1 MRSLPISP
9 YLPALVLL
17 AAFALS
23 CGGNSSS
30 DRVLQSI
37 TLSPATADARDYP
50 GGQVQ
55 FTATGFYTTNPETVT
70 PLIAG
75 GWGSC
80 YDNGSTTAISISQS
94 GVAQCASGAVG
105 TFTVWASHSP
115 YPTGATCN
123 AITACGGGCDEVSG
137 TAQLTCP

>member
-1 MRSLPISP
+1 MRSLPVLP
-9 YLPALVLL
+9 YLRALVLL

-80 YDNGSTTAISISQS
+80 YDNASTTAISVSQS

-105 TFTVWASHSP
+105 T
-115 YPTGATCN
+115 
-123 AITACGGGCDEVSG
+123 
-137 TAQLTCP
+137 